1 MSRSV
6 LIPKNGGTS
15 HRPLAIGDPFYRILG
30 KILAGYLKVD
40 CEGIFSPEQLGCGVR
55 GGAEKVGRLA
65 QLCLESDPTVHA
77 VSLDISNAFSNIS
90 RSAVYKELRAH
101 FPGLVPV
108 FEWVYGRGVRLFDST
123 GRELLQVEEG
133 VQQGDPLSSLYFCL
147 AFQPVLKEIE
157 TEIVSKHTTN
167 ISRNRGVFRGGVA
180 AHMDDV
186 TLLVRSDQVD
196 ISIETA
202 RRILDDNKLS
212 LNMAKSVV
220 IKGRGDSAYSGATTT
235 RGTAK
240 LLGMPVGH
248 DENERNLFFLQM
260 KERIAQDLRALEGA
274 DVGLFVKFNLLR
286 SPVNTLPGFLTR
298 VCEPSENFQ
307 SSADSVDA
315 MVDGFIDKL
324 LGTQFQALNESV
336 HATSEN

>member
-202 RRILDDNKLS
+202 RQILWQSLWLS
-212 LNMAKSVV
+212 MVAE
-220 IKGRGDSAYSGATTT
+220 T
-235 RGTAK
+235 RLIRVQQQHAE
-240 LLGMPVGH
+240 LPILFGMPVGH